1 MPKSI
6 LVIESSHN
14 GANSL
19 SRKVTA
25 ETVAKLQEKYPG
37 STVTTRDLD
46 KNPLPHLTGE
56 VIAAFY
62 TPADSRTPALQ
73 EAIKLSDVATDE
85 LLAADIIVIGAPM
98 WNFNIPSV
106 LKAWVDHVAR
116 VGRTFAY
123 SAAGP
128 VGLAKGKTAYLAL
141 SRAGVYSQGPMKQMD
156 FHDTYLRSVL
166 GFMGITDVHA
176 IVAEG
181 AAMGPDGPKNAI
193 ASAEQQLAAAIQ
205 KAA

>member
-46 KNPLPHLTGE
+46 KNPLPHLSGE

-62 TPADSRTPALQ
+62 TPPDSRTPALN

>member
-62 TPADSRTPALQ
+62 TPPDSRTPALN

-123 SAAGP
+123 SAVGP

-141 SRAGVYSQGPMKQMD
+141 SRAGVYSEGPMKQMD

-181 AAMGPDGPKNAI
+181 AAMGPDGPKNAM

>member
-62 TPADSRTPALQ
+62 TPPDSRTPALN

-85 LLAADIIVIGAPM
+85 LLAADIIVIGAP
-98 WNFNIPSV
+98 
-106 LKAWVDHVAR
+106 
-116 VGRTFAY
+116 
-123 SAAGP
+123 
-128 VGLAKGKTAYLAL
+128 
-141 SRAGVYSQGPMKQMD
+141 
-156 FHDTYLRSVL
+156 
-166 GFMGITDVHA
+166 
-176 IVAEG
+176 
-181 AAMGPDGPKNAI
+181 
-193 ASAEQQLAAAIQ
+193 
-205 KAA
+205 

>member
-1 MPKSI
+1 MPKNI

-25 ETVAKLQEKYPG
+25 ETLAQLQAKYPG
-37 STVTTRDLD
+37 SAVTTRDLD

-62 TPADSRTPALQ
+62 TPADNRTPALQ
-73 EAIKLSDVATDE
+73 EAIKLSDIVTDE

-116 VGRTFAY
+116 AGRTFMY
-123 SAAGP
+123 SATGP

-141 SRAGVYSQGPMKQMD
+141 SRAGVYTDGPMKQMD

-166 GFMGITDVHA
+166 GFLGITDVHA

-181 AAMGPDGPKNAI
+181 AAMGPDGAKNAI